1 MPSLNIVVS
10 TIEEERTLNGSTKST
25 EKVISYVGGI
35 DSNIVPPG
43 QEMFL
48 NNVGT
53 FNDRSQIPLDVA
65 RKIEAQAA
73 RRMTTSSLARRASQR
88 QGQGRRQEV
97 YR

>member
-48 NNVGT
+48 NNVGS
-53 FNDRSQIPLDVA
+53 FNDRSQIPQDVA
-65 RKIEAQAA
+65 RMLGEQDA
-73 RRMTTSSLARRASQR
+73 RRITDSSLARKDKQ
-88 QGQGRRQEV
+88 RQEV

>member
-10 TIEEERTLNGSTKST
+10 TIEEARTLNGSKKST
-25 EKVISYVGGI
+25 EKIISYVGGI
-35 DSNIVPPG
+35 DRDIAQPG

-48 NNVGT
+48 NAES
-53 FNDRSQIPLDVA
+53 FNDRSQIPPDIA

-73 RRMTTSSLARRASQR
+73 RRMTASSLDRRAKQ
-88 QGQGRRQEV
+88 RQEV

>member
-10 TIEEERTLNGSTKST
+10 TIEEARTLNGSKKST
-25 EKVISYVGGI
+25 EKIISYVGGI
-35 DSNIVPPG
+35 DRDIAQPG

-48 NNVGT
+48 NAGS
-53 FNDRSQIPLDVA
+53 FNDRSQIPPDIA

-73 RRMTTSSLARRASQR
+73 RRMTAGSLARRANQR
-88 QGQGRRQEV
+88 QEA